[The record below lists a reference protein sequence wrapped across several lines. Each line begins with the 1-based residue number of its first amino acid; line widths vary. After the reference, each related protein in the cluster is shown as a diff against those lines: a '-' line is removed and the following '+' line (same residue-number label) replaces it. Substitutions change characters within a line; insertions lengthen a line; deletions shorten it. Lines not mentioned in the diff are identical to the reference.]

1 MELRLFT
8 ILTILLS
15 MKKHHGL
22 PVDKECGSQVF
33 YLIVFCDQWLCL
45 GDLPW
50 DECGVH

>member
-15 MKKHHGL
+15 VKKHNTL
-22 PVDKECGSQVF
+22 PVDEECGSQVF
-33 YLIVFCDQWLCL
+33 YLIVFCDQLLCL
-45 GDLPW
+45 GDLLW